1 MSLCESIESA
11 IQWLLIHHG
20 ITIVT
25 IHNPAVMPDF
35 LLFLYNFVM
44 FGTVYVPPA
53 SSGYNVVDIL
63 EQFQYELDDF
73 ARWYTNLVL
82 TGDFNTHT
90 SVLTDVTETDT
101 DIKLY
106 SHSDTCR
113 SRRSV

>member
-1 MSLCESIESA
+1 
-11 IQWLLIHHG
+11 
-20 ITIVT
+20 
-25 IHNPAVMPDF
+25 
-35 LLFLYNFVM
+35 M

-53 SSGYNVVDIL
+53 SSGFNVDDIL
-63 EQFQYELDDF
+63 EQFLYELDDF

-90 SVLTDVTETDT
+90 VLTDVTETDT

-106 SHSDTCR
+106 SHSDTGR